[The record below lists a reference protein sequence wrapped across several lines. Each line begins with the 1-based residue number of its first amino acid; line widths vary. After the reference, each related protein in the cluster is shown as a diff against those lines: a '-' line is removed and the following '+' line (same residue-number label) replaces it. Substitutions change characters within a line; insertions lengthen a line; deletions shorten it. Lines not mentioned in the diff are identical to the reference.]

1 MKRFKFSLGLN
12 LDNIDSRKPVHGRT
26 KCFARAS
33 QLCTMLA
40 DRLLKEVFAFNLKK
54 AKLPVGIDV
63 LDPFNGGNAE
73 QVRHIVELFHRRYYS
88 DERPRMLMLGI
99 NPGRLGAGSTGIC
112 FTDTKRCEADLDIP
126 VEGMRTH
133 EPSSD
138 FFYRAVR
145 AAGGPSAF
153 YNRIYV
159 QAICPLGFT
168 STGPKGTPLNL
179 NYYDDMGLQ
188 RAITPVVVQWL
199 RDLIAT
205 GLRTDVMA
213 CIGTGKNLSY
223 LRKLNDEH
231 AFFEKIVPLEHP
243 RFVMQYRFKRM
254 EEFIS
259 KYVAAAGL

>member
-1 MKRFKFSLGLN
+1 
-12 LDNIDSRKPVHGRT
+12 
-26 KCFARAS
+26 
-33 QLCTMLA
+33 MLA

-63 LDPFNGGNAE
+63 LDPFNGEHAD
-73 QVRHIVELFHRRYYS
+73 QVRHIVELFHRQYYS

-112 FTDTKRCEADLDIP
+112 FTDTKRCEGDLGIP
-126 VEGMRTH
+126 VPGMRTH

-145 AAGGPSAF
+145 AAGGPNAF
-153 YNRIYV
+153 YSRVYV
-159 QAICPLGFT
+159 QALCPLGFT
-168 STGPKGTPLNL
+168 HMGPKGAPLNL
-179 NYYDDMGLQ
+179 NYYDDIVLQ
-188 RAITPVVVQWL
+188 KAITPVVVQWL

-223 LRKLNDEH
+223 LKKLNAEH
-231 AFFEKIVPLEHP
+231 GFFEQIVPLEHP

-254 EEFIS
+254 DEYVA